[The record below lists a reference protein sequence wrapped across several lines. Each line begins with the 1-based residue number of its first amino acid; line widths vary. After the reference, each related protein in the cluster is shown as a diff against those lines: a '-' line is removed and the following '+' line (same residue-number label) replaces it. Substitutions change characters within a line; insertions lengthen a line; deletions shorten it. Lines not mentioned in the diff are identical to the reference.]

1 MFLSHQLLHYF
12 IKKSSISNFGGIFQ
26 SWNWFI
32 INEHFLSTD
41 DIGKNLLYVAGS
53 HMRPSVPDPEELVI
67 LNWGQ
72 VYWQIIHVPVPPFP
86 VVPGR
91 DVSFLF
97 QVSAICRLVPRSSWR
112 DFRLSLICF
121 FFFFLKRKKIFY
133 LFLLT
138 MLGLRSALG
147 PFSLAAVSGDHSLA
161 GRGGLLLLRSEGSR
175 VHGLQ

>member
-121 FFFFLKRKKIFY
+121 FFFFFEKKKKI
-133 LFLLT
+133 LFISFDHAGSSFCT
-138 MLGLRSALG
+138 WTFFSCCSERG
-147 PFSLAAVSGDHSLA
+147 PLSSWA
-161 GRGGLLLLRSEGSR
+161 GRASLIAEWGL
-175 VHGLQ
+175 

>member
-1 MFLSHQLLHYF
+1 MELIYYQRTFPEHWWHR
-12 IKKSSISNFGGIFQ
+12 KKPSIRRGQ
-26 SWNWFI
+26 
-32 INEHFLSTD
+32 
-41 DIGKNLLYVAGS
+41 A
-53 HMRPSVPDPEELVI
+53 SVPDPKELVI

-91 DVSFLF
+91 DGSFLF
-97 QVSAICRLVPRSSWR
+97 QVSAICHLVPRSSWR

-121 FFFFLKRKKIFY
+121 FFFFEKKKKI

-138 MLGLRSALG
+138 VLGLRSALG
-147 PFSLAAVSGDHSLA
+147 PFSLAAVSGDHSLV
-161 GRGGLLLLRSEGSR
+161 GLGGLLLLRSEGSR